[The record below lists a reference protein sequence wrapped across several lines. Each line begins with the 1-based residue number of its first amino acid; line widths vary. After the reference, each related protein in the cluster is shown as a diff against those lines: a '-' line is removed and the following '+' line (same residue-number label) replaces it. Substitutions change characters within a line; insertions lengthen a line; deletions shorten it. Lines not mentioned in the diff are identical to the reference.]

1 MTGESQSLVASAFLK
16 SLHHRPAARM
26 PVGEPIADLSFTS
39 FPPDLKKRDPP
50 HPQSI
55 TLSSSSVEF
64 TGVHGYTLGAGRRIS
79 SRGLLR
85 REVPMYA
92 FIVIILI
99 VHGMVG
105 VVPSFSAPET
115 PTSQN
120 GQQAATETIKGK
132 DGAPMVMVPAGPF
145 TMGSNDGL
153 PSERPEHSVTLD
165 AYYIDRYEV
174 SLQLYGTFLL
184 DAKHDAPS
192 TWDDE
197 AATTVGDRPAV
208 GMGWADA
215 AAYCAWAGKR
225 LPTEA
230 EWEKAARGTDGRRY
244 PWGHMQP
251 FVDIAN
257 YNRGIWVSEAITLAG
272 VTGGV
277 EGMSVRHGLKEGGKS
292 PYGLHHMAGNA
303 AEWVADWYDREY
315 YSKSP
320 ERNPTGPSSGEKKVL
335 RGGSWA
341 DLPIALRVSARMSA
355 EPEFQDRTIGFR
367 CARDAKKD

>member
-1 MTGESQSLVASAFLK
+1 MQT
-16 SLHHRPAARM
+16 
-26 PVGEPIADLSFTS
+26 
-39 FPPDLKKRDPP
+39 
-50 HPQSI
+50 
-55 TLSSSSVEF
+55 
-64 TGVHGYTLGAGRRIS
+64 
-79 SRGLLR
+79 
-85 REVPMYA
+85 
-92 FIVIILI
+92 VIIAIIFFAAMGGRGGLAAEPQA
-99 VHGMVG
+99 G
-105 VVPSFSAPET
+105 
-115 PTSQN
+115 QN
-120 GQQAATETIKGK
+120 GQHAGVETIKGQ
-132 DGAPMVMVPAGPF
+132 DGAPMILIPAGPF

-165 AYYIDRYEV
+165 SYYIDQYEV
-174 SLQLYGTFLL
+174 SMRLYGAFLL
-184 DAKHDAPS
+184 AAKHDAPS

-257 YNRGIWVSEAITLAG
+257 YNRGVWVSEAVTLVG
-272 VTGGV
+272 VAGGV

-303 AEWVADWYDREY
+303 AEWVSDWYDREY
-315 YSKSP
+315 YAKSP
-320 ERNPTGPSSGEKKVL
+320 DKNPTGPATGEKKEL

-341 DLPIALRVSARMSA
+341 DLPVALRVSARMSA
-355 EPEFQDRTIGFR
+355 EQDFQDRTIGFR
-367 CARDAKKD
+367 CAKDAK